1 MGFFDAMKKII
12 QSAEQV
18 KTQAEQIK
26 THMDAASGNA
36 QPKPKPQPVI
46 TSGRKTP
53 DALLS
58 SGSVPAKPAIRRK
71 TSAYQDDTEYDVSFC
86 LSGDFIEF
94 NSHCEFDPS
103 YQYEPDNTEDY
114 TEFNEN
120 YPSIFISPDTED
132 AVEHYRHYGT
142 VGADLEKLDNEMF
155 LFKARFTYFGQV
167 MWLYAFSEHSAMNG
181 DVLALL
187 YHPDVVGTPLE
198 KKLIA
203 ALDEAAATYTETKA
217 NES

>member
-1 MGFFDAMKKII
+1 MGFFDTMKKII
-12 QSAEQV
+12 HSAEQV
-18 KTQAEQIK
+18 KAQAEQIK

-36 QPKPKPQPVI
+36 QPKPQPVK
-46 TSGRKTP
+46 TPKSKTP

-58 SGSVPAKPAIRRK
+58 SGSIPAKPSIQRK
-71 TSAYQDDTEYDVSFC
+71 TFAYHRDDTAYDVSFC

-94 NSHCEFDPS
+94 KSHCEFDPS
-103 YQYEPDNTEDY
+103 YQYELDNAEDY
-114 TEFNEN
+114 TEYKEN
-120 YPSIFISPDTED
+120 HPSIFIGPDTED

-142 VGADLEKLDNEMF
+142 VGADLEKLDNDMF

-167 MWLYAFSEHSAMNG
+167 LWLYAFSEHSVMDG
-181 DVLALL
+181 DVLGLL

-203 ALDEAAATYTETKA
+203 ALDEAAATYTEMKS